1 MYSLKNK
8 NILVTGSASGLGF
21 QISKNLA
28 INEKSNV
35 ICLDKKKINIPKI
48 KEFIKIDFLNTKAL
62 EKAVVNLLNKYKKI
76 DGLVNCAAVTLPEKK
91 FPRKEFETW
100 KKTLTINLDAGFIIC
115 STLCLHAVNNKYR
128 LNIVNFTSIGGHMG
142 FPKNSAYCTSK
153 GGVSQLTKSLAYD
166 YGSKGIRANCIV
178 PGYFKTEMNKK
189 SWNNRK
195 ERNLRSSKTML
206 GRWGSPDEICGPVN
220 FLLSDQSSYITG
232 SDIIVDGGWLSKG
245 F

>member
-115 STLCLHAVNNKYR
+115 STLCLHAINNKYR

-195 ERNLRSSKTML
+195 S
-206 GRWGSPDEICGPVN
+206 
-220 FLLSDQSSYITG
+220 
-232 SDIIVDGGWLSKG
+232 
-245 F
+245 

>member
-48 KEFIKIDFLNTKAL
+48 KEFIKIDFLNTKTL

-91 FPRKEFETW
+91 FPKKEFETW

-115 STLCLHAVNNKYR
+115 STLCFHAINNKYK

>member
-21 QISKNLA
+21 QISQNLA
-28 INEKSNV
+28 LNEKSNV
-35 ICLDKKKINIPKI
+35 ICLDKKKITIPAI
-48 KEFIKIDFLNTKAL
+48 KEFRKVNFLSTKVL
-62 EKAVVNLLNKYKKI
+62 EKTIVGLLKKFNRI
-76 DGLVNCAAVTLPEKK
+76 DGLVNCAAVTLPERK
-91 FPRKEFETW
+91 FPKKEFESW
-100 KKTLTINLDAGFIIC
+100 KKTLTINLDAVFIIC
-115 STLCLHAVNNKYR
+115 STICLHAIKNRYK

-166 YGSKGIRANCIV
+166 FGNKGIRANCIV

-189 SWNNRK
+189 SWNKRI
-195 ERNLRSSKTML
+195 ERNIRSSNTIL

-245 F
+245 I